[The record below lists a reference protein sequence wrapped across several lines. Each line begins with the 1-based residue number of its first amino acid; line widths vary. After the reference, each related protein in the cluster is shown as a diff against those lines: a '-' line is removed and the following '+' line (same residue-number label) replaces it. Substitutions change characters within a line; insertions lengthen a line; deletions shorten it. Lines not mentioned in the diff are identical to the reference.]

1 MRKDDFVDI
10 EQMIPSIKIQMIYAT
25 PDNFVKKVVY
35 PIAKCFLRRG
45 TALKLLK
52 VQEQLQAKNLG
63 LLIYDGYRP
72 LSIQKIF
79 WELTPSKDYVAD
91 PSIGSKHNRGAAV
104 DVTLIT
110 KVGKELEMPTKIDD
124 FTEKAHRS
132 FNQLPLKVRANRQ
145 LLEEVMLS
153 CGFEPLAHEWW
164 HFNDNEW
171 MDYPIEDICLTELA
185 KKI

>member
-25 PDNFVKKVVY
+25 HDNFVKKSVY

-52 VQEQLQAKNLG
+52 VQKELQVLNLG
-63 LLIYDGYRP
+63 LLVYDGYRP

-79 WELTPSKDYVAD
+79 WELTPNRDYVAD

-110 KVGKELEMPTKIDD
+110 KAGKELEMPTKIDD

-132 FNQLPLKVRANRQ
+132 FKKLSTQVLTNRQ
-145 LLEEVMLS
+145 LLEEIMMRH
-153 CGFEPLAHEWW
+153 GFEPLAHEWW

-185 KKI
+185 KIT